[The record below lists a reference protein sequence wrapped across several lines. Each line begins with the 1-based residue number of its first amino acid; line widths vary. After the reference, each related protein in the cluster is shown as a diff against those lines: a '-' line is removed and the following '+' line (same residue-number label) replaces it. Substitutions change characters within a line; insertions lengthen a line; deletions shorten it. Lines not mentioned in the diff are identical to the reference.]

1 MVRACQQ
8 ILHAP
13 LQSSCDTP
21 SALRCHSGVPSTPPT
36 ATTCAATPSGK
47 PNEDLALDS
56 WGAASLMA
64 RSVDSGAHPPHTHAS
79 SAASS
84 APGSKHASK
93 GGRRKKQ
100 PIMTR
105 LTNFLKPSK
114 RKPSTP
120 AGDAAQGGVS
130 GSGRCLSRDGE
141 GPWDAGSNS
150 NMSVET
156 TPQRAKHSGAIS
168 PMQERASPS
177 ASMSANTN
185 MLTSEP
191 RVALEDPERFVLRGG
206 SADMAWERDMYVHG
220 SAYSQWAN
228 CGVRWFL
235 LQHEAA
241 AALRLG
247 MKLAL

>member
-1 MVRACQQ
+1 MVRASQQ

-13 LQSSCDTP
+13 LQGACDGSHNTGAAPGTPP
-21 SALRCHSGVPSTPPT
+21 SAATCSAMPT
-36 ATTCAATPSGK
+36 GK

-64 RSVDSGAHPPHTHAS
+64 RSVDSGAHPPQTHAS
-79 SAASS
+79 GASS
-84 APGSKHASK
+84 CAPVSRPSSRS
-93 GGRRKKQ
+93 GRRKKQ
-100 PIMTR
+100 PIMAR
-105 LTNFLKPSK
+105 LTSLLKSSK
-114 RKPSTP
+114 RKDGTP
-120 AGDAAQGGVS
+120 VGEARPTSAGGPRRTD
-130 GSGRCLSRDGE
+130 SREGE
-141 GPWDAGSNS
+141 ASWDAGSNS

-156 TPQRAKHSGAIS
+156 TPVRAKHSGGIS
-168 PMQERASPS
+168 PMHDRMSPS
-177 ASMSANTN
+177 ASMAANTN
-185 MLTSEP
+185 ALTSEP

>member
-1 MVRACQQ
+1 MVRASQQ

-13 LQSSCDTP
+13 QATCCETPASRCLPGLTPTAAGIP
-21 SALRCHSGVPSTPPT
+21 SATPT
-36 ATTCAATPSGK
+36 GK
-47 PNEDLALDS
+47 PGDDLALDS

-64 RSVDSGAHPPHTHAS
+64 RSVDSTANPPHTHAS
-79 SAASS
+79 TASS
-84 APGSKHASK
+84 GPRSKASTK
-93 GGRRKKQ
+93 AAHRKKQ
-100 PIMTR
+100 PIMKR
-105 LTNFLKPSK
+105 LTSLLKPSSK
-114 RKPSTP
+114 RRDGGEP
-120 AGDAAQGGVS
+120 AQAAGA
-130 GSGRCLSRDGE
+130 SGRTDSREGE

-150 NMSVET
+150 NMSSET
-156 TPQRAKHSGAIS
+156 TPLRARHSPG
-168 PMQERASPS
+168 QERVSTPTS
-177 ASMSANTN
+177 APACAAA
-185 MLTSEP
+185 LHPEP

-206 SADMAWERDMYVHG
+206 SADMAWERDMYVQG